1 MASIARTLMRRRR
14 MVMNGLGLSK
24 TVPTALRPSL
34 VIQRRAIQN
43 GLLGKSPFWRVIA
56 LGLLIRGPVEGTFGK
71 KPERLARFAVGPGHS
86 VRVTTIRPKTRKQLK
101 ELGTT
106 RRKLRAT
113 VHEQAAAEIQDPR
126 FRP

>member
-24 TVPTALRPSL
+24 TVPGAIRPSY
-34 VIQRRAIQN
+34 VIQRRAIQQ
-43 GLLGKSPFWRVIA
+43 GLLGKSPFWRVVAVA
-56 LGLLIRGPVEGTFGK
+56 LVLRGPVEGTFGRRS
-71 KPERLARFAVGPGHS
+71 ERLARFAVGPGHS

-101 ELGTT
+101 ELGLS
-106 RRKLRAT
+106 RRRLQAQMF
-113 VHEQAAAEIQDPR
+113 EQAKAEAEDPG